1 MHSGNIALEAAFEII
16 MTIFPVILAVMVLM
30 CLIRAIKGPRI
41 ADRIVAINMMGT
53 MTMVI
58 IAILAVKMDEGY
70 LVDICIIYA
79 MISFLAVTLLTKVYM
94 GVYAERSA
102 ERKRRR
108 RRTMTVLLWIRF
120 IVGIALILCGII
132 VFGIELFGVFQFHY
146 VLNRMH
152 AAAMGDTL
160 GIALSMLGLI
170 ILCGLNFTSL
180 KMVLVVVFLW
190 FASPVAS
197 HMLSRFEVA
206 TNEEFSRECDMSG
219 MKQSADDADLQ
230 G

>member
-1 MHSGNIALEAAFEII
+1 
-16 MTIFPVILAVMVLM
+16 
-30 CLIRAIKGPRI
+30 
-41 ADRIVAINMMGT
+41 
-53 MTMVI
+53 
-58 IAILAVKMDEGY
+58 
-70 LVDICIIYA
+70 
-79 MISFLAVTLLTKVYM
+79 
-94 GVYAERSA
+94 
-102 ERKRRR
+102 
-108 RRTMTVLLWIRF
+108 MTVLLWIRF
-120 IVGIALILCGII
+120 IVGIVLILCGII
-132 VFGIELFGVFQFHY
+132 VFGIELFGVFKFHY

-206 TNEEFSRECDMSG
+206 TNEELSRECDMSG

>member
-1 MHSGNIALEAAFEII
+1 MNSGNMVLESAFDIV
-16 MTIFPVILAVMVLM
+16 MTILPVLLAVMVFI
-30 CLIRAIKGPRI
+30 CLIRAIKGPRV

-58 IAILAVKMDEGY
+58 IAILSVKMNEGY

-94 GVYAERSA
+94 GVYAERQ
-102 ERKRRR
+102 KRRR
-108 RRTMTVLLWIRF
+108 RAHMIVLLWIRF
-120 IVGIALILCGII
+120 ILGIIMILCGLI
-132 VFGIELFGVFQFHY
+132 VFAIELFGVFEFHY

-160 GIALSMLGLI
+160 GIALCMTGLI
-170 ILCGLNFTSL
+170 VLCGLNFTSL
-180 KMVLVVVFLW
+180 KMLLVVVFLW

-197 HMLSRFEVA
+197 HMLARFEVV
-206 TNEEFSRECDMSG
+206 TNEELHKECDIE
-219 MKQSADDADLQ
+219 KLPKKKKK
-230 G
+230 